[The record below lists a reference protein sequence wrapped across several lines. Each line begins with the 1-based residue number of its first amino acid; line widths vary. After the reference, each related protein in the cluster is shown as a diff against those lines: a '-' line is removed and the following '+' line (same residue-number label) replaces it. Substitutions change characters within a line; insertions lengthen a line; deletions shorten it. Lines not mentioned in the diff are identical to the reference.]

1 MIYRALPSILRSVLA
16 FLPLLSF
23 FFYFAVAILVS
34 SRRKRK
40 ALLQSLCAGLALL
53 SFAHLFHLLCYERG
67 FPPFV
72 ELLDSLPNGLTIT
85 VSLALFLSGLAFFVY
100 FSHGKRKNLSLSSYQ
115 DAYDAMETGVC
126 FYDDSGTPLLCNR
139 YLYDFAERNMRGSL
153 LNVKDF
159 LLRLENG
166 EWDGKKVPFGRGTA
180 YQSASGEVYVLS
192 FSEHQ
197 IGESKIHELNLT
209 PVTELY
215 RLTLEMARS
224 NEELERS
231 NQRLRKLG
239 EEIASLKKEE
249 ENLLAKKRIHDDL
262 GGLLL
267 YAKSCL
273 DKDLSEEEKAALL
286 TFLEREAKEAV
297 SLEKKEVGEGLLED
311 LEQAGKGIGVKVSYL
326 GEKVPASE
334 EAFVYE
340 AAKECLLNAYGH
352 GRARNLYVVY
362 REEGDGRSLSIYNDG
377 EALEGELK
385 EGSGLSALR
394 GLVERKGGSME
405 IYASPNFKVEIRME
419 GKI

>member
-1 MIYRALPSILRSVLA
+1 MIYRSLPGLLRCLLA

-23 FFYFAVAILVS
+23 LFYFAVMILVT

-40 ALLQSLCAGLALL
+40 ILSQSLCAAMALL
-53 SFAHLFHLLCYERG
+53 SFAHLFVLLCYERG
-67 FPPFV
+67 FEPFARM
-72 ELLDSLPNGLTIT
+72 LDSLPNGLTIGL
-85 VSLALFLSGLAFFVY
+85 SLALFLSGMAFFLY

-115 DAYDAMETGVC
+115 DAYDAMESGVC
-126 FYDDSGTPLLCNR
+126 FYDEQGTPLLSNR
-139 YLYDFAERNMRGSL
+139 YLYDFAESHMRGSL

-159 LLRLENG
+159 LSRLENG
-166 EWDGKKVPFGRGTA
+166 QWDGKKVAFGKGSA
-180 YQSASGEVYVLS
+180 YQASSGEVYVLS

-197 IGESKIHELNLT
+197 IGRGKVHELNLT

-231 NQRLRKLG
+231 NQRLRRLG

-273 DKDLSEEEKAALL
+273 GKDLSEKEKEALL
-286 TFLEREAKEAV
+286 IYLEREAKDAV
-297 SLEKKEVGEGLLED
+297 SLEKKEVGEGLLEE
-311 LEQAGKGIGVKVSYL
+311 LEQAGKEIGVKVSYL
-326 GEKVPASE
+326 GDRVPASE

-340 AAKECLLNAYGH
+340 AARECLLNAYGH
-352 GRARNLYVVY
+352 GRARNLYVAY
-362 REEGDGRSLSIYNDG
+362 REEEEGRSLSIYNDG

-385 EGSGLSALR
+385 EGSGLSTLR

-405 IYASPNFKVEIRME
+405 ISASPNFKVEIRME